1 MLVTRITSAL
11 VLAPLVLLA
20 IWFGGWWFA
29 ALVVLAAG
37 LMGWEWARMCNGGKL
52 GWTGWVVIAGL
63 ALAAAMF
70 VYGPTISAVSVVIST
85 GLIAASGVMI
95 SMRASTETARRD
107 ANYLFILFGTLY
119 IGIGCLSF
127 LWLRNIPA
135 EGRDLV
141 FWLLA
146 VVWATDI
153 GAYFA
158 GRGIGGPKLA
168 PKISPNKTWAG
179 LIGGALAAGL
189 VGALAAGILGGD
201 AMLLVVGG
209 MVLAVIAQGGDL
221 LESWCK
227 RHFGVKD
234 SSHIIPGHGGILDRV
249 DGLLAVFPV
258 AFVYFWAVGAHF

>member
-1 MLVTRITSAL
+1 MLVTRIISAL

-20 IWFGGWWFA
+20 IWFGSWWFA
-29 ALVVLAAG
+29 GLVVLAAG
-37 LMGWEWARMCNGGKL
+37 LMGWELVRMCNGGKL
-52 GWTGWVVIAGL
+52 GWPGVVVIAGL
-63 ALAAAMF
+63 VIAAALF
-70 VYGPTISAVSVVIST
+70 SLGHT
-85 GLIAASGVMI
+85 IAALSAAVAAALIGAGGV
-95 SMRASTETARRD
+95 SARAKRGDPR
-107 ANYLFILFGTLY
+107 LFILLGTPY
-119 IGIGCLSF
+119 IGIACLAF
-127 LWLRNIPA
+127 LWLRSVP
-135 EGRDLV
+135 EHGRDLV

-189 VGALAAGILGGD
+189 VGALAAGFLGGD

-209 MVLAVIAQGGDL
+209 MILAIIAQGGDL

>member
-1 MLVTRITSAL
+1 LLLKRIISAAI
-11 VLAPLVLLA
+11 LAPVILLD
-20 IWFGGWWFA
+20 IYVGGLWFD
-29 ALVVLAAG
+29 LLMILAAG
-37 LMGWEWARMCNGGKL
+37 LMGWEWARLCGEGRF
-52 GWTGWVVIAGL
+52 GPAGFIA
-63 ALAAAMF
+63 
-70 VYGPTISAVSVVIST
+70 
-85 GLIAASGVMI
+85 IAALIGVPFAFTLG
-95 SMRASTETARRD
+95 ASRHALLELVLGALL
-107 ANYLFILFGTLY
+107 AGAVALFTRPKQVIWIVAGTLY
-119 IGIGCLSF
+119 IGLACLAL
-127 LWLRNIPA
+127 LWLRSVP
-135 EGRDLV
+135 EQGRELV

-189 VGALAAGILGGD
+189 VGALAAGFLGGD

-234 SSHIIPGHGGILDRV
+234 SGHIIPGHGGILDRV